1 MVQKKENLL
10 VLGMYS
16 LIIAFILEMF
26 GESYVFL
33 DIIILFF
40 LGIAII
46 SNARYV
52 VLATVDKKK

>member
-1 MVQKKENLL
+1 MVKKKENLL

-46 SNARYV
+46 SNARYI

>member
-1 MVQKKENLL
+1 MVKKKENLL

-46 SNARYV
+46 SNARYI
-52 VLATVDKKK
+52 VLATADKKK